1 MKLKKPKFWDKS
13 EPNLIA
19 YLLNPFA
26 LLIQLII
33 SILPRNK
40 NKIKNIKTICVGNIY
55 IGGTGKTSLALKL
68 NKLLNEKKLK
78 TCLIKK
84 DYVNQKDEQN
94 LLSNNGNLILN
105 KDRSK
110 ALEEAQKNN
119 YDVAIFDD
127 GLQDRSINYEIKLI
141 CFNDLNWIGNG
152 LTLPAGPLR
161 ESFSNLRNY
170 KDIVINGNLENL
182 DMIKSQLQKINPK
195 LNIHLGKYIPI
206 NINDFD
212 LNKKYL
218 AFSGIGNHLSFIH
231 MMKKNGFDIIHH
243 IEYPDH
249 YEYNKNDLEEIT
261 SIAEKNECEIITTE
275 KDILRIDKNLYQN
288 IKYLRSELEILNEEI
303 LIKAVLGK

>member
-13 EPNLIA
+13 KPNIIA
-19 YLLNPFA
+19 YLLNPIA

-68 NKLLNEKKLK
+68 SKLLNEKKLK

-141 CFNDLNWIGNG
+141 CFNDLNWIGM
-152 LTLPAGPLR
+152 
-161 ESFSNLRNY
+161 
-170 KDIVINGNLENL
+170 D
-182 DMIKSQLQKINPK
+182 
-195 LNIHLGKYIPI
+195 
-206 NINDFD
+206 
-212 LNKKYL
+212 
-218 AFSGIGNHLSFIH
+218 
-231 MMKKNGFDIIHH
+231 
-243 IEYPDH
+243 
-249 YEYNKNDLEEIT
+249 
-261 SIAEKNECEIITTE
+261 
-275 KDILRIDKNLYQN
+275 
-288 IKYLRSELEILNEEI
+288 
-303 LIKAVLGK
+303 

>member
-68 NKLLNEKKLK
+68 NKLLSEKKLK

-94 LLSNNGNLILN
+94 LLGNNGNLILN

-182 DMIKSQLQKINPK
+182 DKIKSQLQKINPN

-218 AFSGIGNHLSFIH
+218 VFSGIGNHLSFIH
-231 MMKKNGFDIIHH
+231 MMKKNGFDIIYD

-249 YEYNKNDLEEIT
+249 YEYNKNDLEEII
-261 SIAEKNECEIITTE
+261 SLAEKNESEIITTE
-275 KDILRIDKNLYQN
+275 KDILRIDKKLYQN
-288 IKYLRSELEILNEEI
+288 IKYLKSELEILNEEN
-303 LIKAVLGK
+303 LIKVVLGE